1 LGTIQVVVETGIP
14 FSKSGKQMNIEN
26 LAHEIALLSNDSIQR
41 LATELV
47 NIFPTRADKL
57 ALTIQAVMQDQLRAI
72 ETELGLHG

>member
-1 LGTIQVVVETGIP
+1 
-14 FSKSGKQMNIEN
+14 MNIEN
-26 LAHEIALLSNDSIQR
+26 LALEIAQLSNDSIQK

-57 ALTIQAVMQDQLRAI
+57 AVTIQAVMQDELRAI

>member
-1 LGTIQVVVETGIP
+1 
-14 FSKSGKQMNIEN
+14 MNIEN

-41 LATELV
+41 LAEDLI
-47 NIFPTRADKL
+47 NIFPTRADRL

>member
-1 LGTIQVVVETGIP
+1 
-14 FSKSGKQMNIEN
+14 MNIEN
-26 LAHEIALLSNDSIQR
+26 LAVEIASLSNDSIQK

>member
-1 LGTIQVVVETGIP
+1 MKRASDFRYWVQEIWYKHVDECQQYRETP
-14 FSKSGKQMNIEN
+14 
-26 LAHEIALLSNDSIQR
+26 NDSIQK

-57 ALTIQAVMQDQLRAI
+57 SLTIDAVMQDQLRAI

>member
-1 LGTIQVVVETGIP
+1 
-14 FSKSGKQMNIEN
+14 MNIEN
-26 LAHEIALLSNDSIQR
+26 LAHGIALLSNDSIQK

-47 NIFPTRADKL
+47 NIFPTRADRL

>member
-1 LGTIQVVVETGIP
+1 
-14 FSKSGKQMNIEN
+14 MNIEN

-47 NIFPTRADKL
+47 NIVPTRADRL
-57 ALTIQAVMQDQLRAI
+57 AETITAVTQDQLRAI